1 MISADKIYAELLE
14 LYHNSGREF
23 YAEMAALLGQQTDGM
38 EHSFLTRE
46 DERWKIIA
54 STVKNRDE
62 REFLR
67 RQADTLEDV
76 TSRDFFSFP
85 QQRAVVRT
93 HLVIPLRVRKRF
105 IRTIWIV
112 ESRIRERIPEREII
126 RIARLI
132 ALFFQL
138 SKTERNWYMDP
149 GTGLPGRTYFTQ
161 ILAKLLDGGHKI
173 SVCVFRIDRYRER
186 VQENGS
192 LEMEREYRKMIEQ
205 IKQLQLGNL
214 YAVADDTAAVISLIE
229 EKEAYART
237 ESILDR
243 SDRRILAAI
252 IHPTKDEDIF
262 AVMENRL
269 SVCNRTETRG
279 NSEGKTDEENG
290 GTREEETSDA
300 FSLEE
305 LLSVVQ
311 EE

>member
-46 DERWKIIA
+46 DEGWKIIA

-85 QQRAVVRT
+85 QQRAAVRT

-161 ILAKLLDGGHKI
+161 ILAKI

-214 YAVADDTAAVISLIE
+214 YAVANDTAAVISLIE

-252 IHPTKDEDIF
+252 IHPMKDEDIF

-269 SVCNRTETRG
+269 SVCNTTETRG
-279 NSEGKTDEENG
+279 NSEGKTDEENS
-290 GTREEETSDA
+290 GTREEETLDA